1 MNDNNGAGLPT
12 DLSKV
17 STADLMK
24 LTGQSDSGSEDGGLP
39 RLSINH
45 ASEDDEGNSL
55 PRGYYAIKNPA
66 TGEIV
71 FAEQTSFRPF
81 IRLFMYSAWD
91 NEAEAF
97 GSQTVQ
103 LNTLNG
109 VFYDSIGGERCGRL
123 TKVEMDKLD
132 ANSPEY
138 AVQKNVKCNQ
148 VIYGIVAATGINSK
162 GEKAAIQNLPV
173 VWYVKGV
180 SFIPVSN
187 FIRSLNK
194 QKKPMWETVLRL
206 TTVKNKKGA
215 NTFYGAVVQHEGNAQ
230 FTADDKKLMEFFF
243 KGVKGFNDS
252 ILKKYR
258 DVIKSNTKAVDKS
271 LGDSLESELA
281 TS

>member
-1 MNDNNGAGLPT
+1 MTDNNGSALPA

-24 LTGQSDSGSEDGGLP
+24 ITGQVDSGAEESGLP

-55 PRGYYAIKNPA
+55 PRGYYAIKNPK
-66 TGEIV
+66 TGEVV
-71 FAEQTSFRPF
+71 FAEQASFRPF

-109 VFYDSIGGERCGRL
+109 VFYDSTGGERCGRL
-123 TKVEMDKLD
+123 SKAEMDKLD

-148 VIYGIVAATGINSK
+148 VIYGIAAANGINAK
-162 GEKAAIQNLPV
+162 GEKVQSTLLDNWLNFLKLYAQDAMGNPSDIPERIYSDPAMKL
-173 VWYVKGV
+173 KGT
-180 SFIPVSN
+180 PYY
-187 FIRSLNK
+187 
-194 QKKPMWETVLRL
+194 WW
-206 TTVKNKKGA
+206 
-215 NTFYGAVVQHEGNAQ
+215 
-230 FTADDKKLMEFFF
+230 ADNRIKKKLWT
-243 KGVKGFNDS
+243 
-252 ILKKYR
+252 I
-258 DVIKSNTKAVDKS
+258 TK
-271 LGDSLESELA
+271 
-281 TS
+281 

>member
-1 MNDNNGAGLPT
+1 MNDNNGAGLPA

-24 LTGQSDSGSEDGGLP
+24 LTGQTDSGSEDGGLP

-55 PRGYYAIKNPA
+55 PRGYYAIKNPT

-148 VIYGIVAATGINSK
+148 VIYGIVAATGINAK

-194 QKKPMWETVLRL
+194 QKKTDVGNCF
-206 TTVKNKKGA
+206 TTH
-215 NTFYGAVVQHEGNAQ
+215 YCQE
-230 FTADDKKLMEFFF
+230 
-243 KGVKGFNDS
+243 
-252 ILKKYR
+252 
-258 DVIKSNTKAVDKS
+258 
-271 LGDSLESELA
+271 
-281 TS
+281 

>member
-1 MNDNNGAGLPT
+1 MIDNNGSALPA

-24 LTGQSDSGSEDGGLP
+24 ITGQVDSGSEDSGLP

-55 PRGYYAIKNPA
+55 PRGYYAIKNPK
-66 TGEIV
+66 TGEVV
-71 FAEQTSFRPF
+71 FAEQASFRPF

-123 TKVEMDKLD
+123 SKAEMDKLD

-148 VIYGIVAATGINSK
+148 VIYGIAAANGINAK
-162 GEKAAIQNLPV
+162 GEKASIQNIPV

-194 QKKPMWETVLRL
+194 QKKPMWETVMRL
-206 TTVKNKKGA
+206 TTTKNKKGA
-215 NTFYGAVVQHEGNAQ
+215 NTFYGAIVQHEGNAQ
-230 FTADDKKLMEFFF
+230 FTADDKALMEFFF

-258 DVIKSNTKAVDKS
+258 DVIKSTTKGVDKS
-271 LGDSLESELA
+271 LGDSLEGELA